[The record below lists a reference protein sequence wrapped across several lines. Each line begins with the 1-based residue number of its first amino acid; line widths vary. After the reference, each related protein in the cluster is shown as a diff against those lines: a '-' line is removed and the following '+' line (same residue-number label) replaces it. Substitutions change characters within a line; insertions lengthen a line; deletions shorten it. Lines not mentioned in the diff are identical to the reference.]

1 MLGEEEAKVMTAD
14 EIKAKFANC
23 GDTLKLW
30 GIIN

>member
-1 MLGEEEAKVMTAD
+1 MLGEEETKVITTD

-30 GIIN
+30 GKL